1 MFTNSKM
8 LWMVTY
14 GLKIW
19 LSVNLEEFNRWL
31 PIPNWI
37 GKNNE
42 FDIVLHWKICFIIW
56 LVLTAITKYIFSFF
70 GIFTCQSLALLLKY
84 TSVNTTYSVILFRH
98 LFLSINYVSRYNN
111 YFILTAEIFF
121 LVNIKD
127 IKAYTDGFSIQIDI
141 IIVQF
146 TVVFEVLP

>member
-1 MFTNSKM
+1 MTGIDGDYNKQ
-8 LWMVTY
+8 
-14 GLKIW
+14 
-19 LSVNLEEFNRWL
+19 
-31 PIPNWI
+31 P
-37 GKNNE
+37 
-42 FDIVLHWKICFIIW
+42 
-56 LVLTAITKYIFSFF
+56 TKYIFSFF
-70 GIFTCQSLALLLKY
+70 GIFTFQSLALLLKY

-127 IKAYTDGFSIQIDI
+127 IKAYTDGLSIQIEI

-146 TVVFEVLP
+146 TVVFKVLP